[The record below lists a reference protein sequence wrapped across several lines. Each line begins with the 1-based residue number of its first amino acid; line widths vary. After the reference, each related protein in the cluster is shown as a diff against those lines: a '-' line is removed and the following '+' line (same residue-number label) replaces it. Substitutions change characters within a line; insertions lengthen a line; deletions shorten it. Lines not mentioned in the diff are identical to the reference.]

1 VYSGSQKENR
11 QIMSFFYLQMLAMLP
26 GQERTAGEYKALFN
40 QAGIELVKI
49 IPTDSPYCILEGS
62 AG

>member
-1 VYSGSQKENR
+1 
-11 QIMSFFYLQMLAMLP
+11 MSFFYLQMLAMLP
-26 GQERTAGEYKALFN
+26 GQERTAGEYESLFN